1 MRVAANQIHVICER
15 NHCKTFEHIVTD
27 IYFHGTL
34 FRMHIRVGAGEKE
47 LDITIQMT
55 REHALVQRPK
65 QNRNGKKGS

>member
-34 FRMHIRVGAGEKE
+34 FRMHIRVGAGKKE
-47 LDITIQMT
+47 LDITIQ
-55 REHALVQRPK
+55 
-65 QNRNGKKGS
+65 